1 MDITELAEIT
11 GIERRRIRYVLD
23 HELVPRLHLSFV
35 EDAAGRPR
43 QFYPDVG
50 FIIACAARLL
60 DFGLAHQQ
68 IRDFLSGLL
77 ELPYSSKSL
86 PDESSPRANESC
98 IAAMLRR
105 QDISATA
112 YFDEKSWVKV
122 AFQLDHLKYE
132 TRWYSFL
139 TKEFR
144 PSNFKPLCFLSL
156 DIARI
161 RDQVFR
167 LKSGRAGYSAQ

>member
-1 MDITELAEIT
+1 MDITELAEIA

-77 ELPYSSKSL
+77 ELPYNSK
-86 PDESSPRANESC
+86 PFADDSSPRADESC
-98 IAAMLRR
+98 IAVMLRR

-144 PSNFKPLCFLSL
+144 PSNFKPLCYLSL

-167 LKSGRAGYSAQ
+167 LKSGRAG

>member
-1 MDITELAEIT
+1 MDITELAEIA

-77 ELPYSSKSL
+77 
-86 PDESSPRANESC
+86 SP
-98 IAAMLRR
+98 
-105 QDISATA
+105 
-112 YFDEKSWVKV
+112 
-122 AFQLDHLKYE
+122 H
-132 TRWYSFL
+132 
-139 TKEFR
+139 
-144 PSNFKPLCFLSL
+144 
-156 DIARI
+156 
-161 RDQVFR
+161 
-167 LKSGRAGYSAQ
+167 